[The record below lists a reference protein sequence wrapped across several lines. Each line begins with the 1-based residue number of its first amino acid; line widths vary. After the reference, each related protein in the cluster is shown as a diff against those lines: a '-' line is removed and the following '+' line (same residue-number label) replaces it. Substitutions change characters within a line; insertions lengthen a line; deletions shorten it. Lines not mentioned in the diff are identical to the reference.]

1 MYTTL
6 QKKQEKQ
13 RFWILKEAWVQS
25 MLTWL
30 ADIKMLLP
38 TYDWKVIK
46 EIIQLSV
53 GLSHNCNHNVAVQSW
68 KWQLPNLY
76 CWFHFL
82 KLPNPQ
88 GLNVTDLFIVR
99 EAEIE
104 QWGIGWEITLKNK
117 EMNNS
122 KNAWVHFT

>member
-6 QKKQEKQ
+6 QKQQEKQ

-53 GLSHNCNHNVAVQSW
+53 GLSDNCNHSVAVQSS
-68 KWQLPNLY
+68 KWQLPNFY
-76 CWFHFL
+76 CLFNLL

-88 GLNVTDLFIVR
+88 GLNFTDLFIVR

-104 QWGIGWEITLKNK
+104 QWGVGWEITLKSK